1 MGISS
6 RDFHLVAELFRQ
18 GHIPRRP
25 RVVEVGAQQIA
36 NDLLRDPSEVV
47 ALGRVLGAA
56 LPPPLPDAPPEGN
69 AEPELLSREAPLARP
84 LWEWLGFTYAAIDVD
99 RSPGSIPLDLNFDS
113 VPREQRGRY
122 DLVTNFGTTEH
133 VMNQLNAFRV
143 IHDLTRVG
151 GVMLHRLP
159 AQGHLTHGLINYD
172 PKFFW
177 LLARANG
184 YRWLAMDFDLDA
196 NRPRGV
202 PPSIPANI
210 RPFSADVDARLGNYA
225 VTDAAIVAGLQK
237 LVDMEFVPPLDVPQ
251 SFTAEDEATRQRY
264 WSIIEPERLARRFN
278 TRLYWWNFVRV
289 IYLMVQVGYR
299 IFPPLRIIRYI
310 RRLIPR

>member
-25 RVVEVGAQQIA
+25 RVVEIGAQQLA
-36 NDLLRDPSEVV
+36 NDLLRDPSELI

-56 LPPPLPDAPPEGN
+56 LPPPLPDAPSEDD
-69 AEPELLSREAPLARP
+69 AELLSGEAPLARP
-84 LWEWLGFTYAAIDVD
+84 IWEWLGFTYAAIDLD

-113 VPREQRGRY
+113 VPREHRGRF

-133 VMNQLNAFRV
+133 VVNQLNAFRV

-151 GVMLHRLP
+151 GIMLHRLP
-159 AQGHLTHGLINYD
+159 AQGHLTHGLFNYD

-177 LLARANG
+177 LLGRANG
-184 YRWLAMDFDLDA
+184 YRWLAMDFEVDN
-196 NRPRGV
+196 NRPRTV
-202 PPSIPANI
+202 PAEIPANI
-210 RPFSADVDARLGNYA
+210 RPFAADVDARLENYM
-225 VTDAAIVAGLQK
+225 VKDAAVAAGLQK

-251 SFTAEDEATRQRY
+251 PFTAEDEAMRQRY
-264 WSIIEPERLARRFN
+264 WSVIEPERLARRFN
-278 TRLYWWNFVRV
+278 MRLYWWNFLRR
-289 IYLMVQVGYR
+289 IYLMVQAGYR
-299 IFPPLRIIRYI
+299 VFPPLRILRHI
-310 RRLIPR
+310 RRFIPR